1 MTKNS
6 STTVYHIS
14 RSILSIIAL
23 MLACSVDVLAK
34 GNCDANASL
43 TNPAV
48 LVYSG
53 IGGTGITQSDI
64 GGINLHGGGTGGTG
78 NMEGGIG
85 ETGNVTIDSGVGGTG
100 IIGVITGFASICVNG
115 VEVHYDANTP
125 VSIDG
130 RPSTMHDLAI
140 GQIVVAR
147 ALGTGYELTASNI
160 AITHAV
166 VGPISYFNPE
176 IREMRI
182 LGQTIRADQLRD
194 HDNFSNLKVGDW
206 VQVSGHRLAGGAIV
220 ASRIELIPPLAE
232 AGISGHVTQVD
243 ATGFEVNG
251 ARIDYDA
258 KLLPVGIS
266 HGMEVR
272 VVGHWDGAH
281 LTVQHIQTEPTRQSI
296 GNVEHVVIEGYIHA
310 LNDNEL
316 NVNNQIVTFDPNA
329 QTTVGI
335 ARSDLRLDQRI
346 QVSGR
351 LGTDQRVI
359 IAERIELKHEPIHQL
374 QERSDKSQIDGRSN
388 DKKNE
393 PEIKPA
399 KGNGDNQSHHNGH
412 NDDNTDS
419 LTKESDSN
427 RGSLEKEIDHNENK
441 NPSSDSG
448 SRLAQ
453 VLAVIMIILVLVM
466 GLVMI
471 LKIPLTNNQ
480 SRIK

>member
-1 MTKNS
+1 MIKIS
-6 STTVYHIS
+6 STAVYRIN
-14 RSILSIIAL
+14 RYILSIIVL
-23 MLACSVDVLAK
+23 VLTCSVDTLAK
-34 GNCDANASL
+34 SNCDTNASYI
-43 TNPAV
+43 NPAI
-48 LVYSG
+48 LLYSG

-64 GGINLHGGGTGGTG
+64 GGISLHGGGTGGTG
-78 NMEGGIG
+78 NTEGGIG
-85 ETGNVTIDSGVGGTG
+85 ETGNVTTDSGIGGTG

-115 VEVHYDANTP
+115 VEIHYDANTP

-147 ALGTGYELTASNI
+147 ALGTDRELTASNI

-182 LGQTIRADQLRD
+182 LGQTIQADQLIRD

-206 VQVSGHRLAGGAIV
+206 VQVSGHRLVGGAIV

-251 ARIDYDA
+251 TRIDYDA
-258 KLLPVGIS
+258 KLLPTGIS

-329 QTTVGI
+329 QTPAGI
-335 ARSDLRLDQRI
+335 ARSDLRLNQRI

-351 LGTDQRVI
+351 LGMDQRVV
-359 IAERIELKHEPIHQL
+359 IAERIELLKHEPTIHQL
-374 QERSDKSQIDGRSN
+374 QEQERNDKSQIDGRGK

-393 PEIKPA
+393 PEIKPT
-399 KGNGDNQSHHNGH
+399 KGNGDDQSHHNGH
-412 NDDNTDS
+412 NGDNKDS
-419 LTKESDSN
+419 LK
-427 RGSLEKEIDHNENK
+427 KEIDPNEGK

-453 VLAVIMIILVLVM
+453 VLTVIMVILALVM

-471 LKIPLTNNQ
+471 LKIPLTNQ
-480 SRIK
+480 SRVK